1 MAITAAFTT
10 QGKADFLGGVHL
22 STDAYKMAL
31 YTSAATLD
39 ATTTTYA
46 ATNEVANGNGYTTG
60 GTALSGF
67 STGTNGT
74 QGNLSWTSP
83 TWPASTITARGAVIY
98 NTTRSNKVV
107 AVLSFGASDITSTNG
122 TFTVT
127 LPAAG
132 ATGGIIQI
140 N

>member
-10 QGKADFLGGVHL
+10 QAKADFLGGVHL
-22 STDAYKMAL
+22 STDTYKMAL
-31 YTSAATLD
+31 YPSTATLD
-39 ATTTTYA
+39 ATTATYSS
-46 ATNEVANGNGYTTG
+46 TGECANGNGYTTG
-60 GTALSGF
+60 GTTLSGF

-74 QGNLSWTSP
+74 QGNLSFTSP
-83 TWPASTITARGAVIY
+83 TWPTSTITARGAVIY
-98 NTTRSNKVV
+98 NTSKSNKVLC
-107 AVLSFGASDITSTNG
+107 VLNFGSDISSTSG

-132 ATGGIIQI
+132 ATGGTVQI